1 MVAVVVHNEKGKEKI
16 LLLSF
21 LLIEDYDR
29 ISRNLHGEASFAYK
43 YILRFP
49 KNPILGGNH
58 AVFPFIYCM
67 SIHIKNLLSIL

>member
-43 YILRFP
+43 YILRFG
-49 KNPILGGNH
+49 KSCCISFYILY
-58 AVFPFIYCM
+58 VYTYKKFT
-67 SIHIKNLLSIL
+67 